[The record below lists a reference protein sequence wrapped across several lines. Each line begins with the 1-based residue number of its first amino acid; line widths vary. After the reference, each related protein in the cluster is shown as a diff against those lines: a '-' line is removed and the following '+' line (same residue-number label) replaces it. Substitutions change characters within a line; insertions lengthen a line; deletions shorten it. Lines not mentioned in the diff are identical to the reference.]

1 MKLASTKDS
10 IYICQPADYSVAAHY
25 WGEYCPGVPFY
36 GGRHR
41 QKWHGMEAL
50 PCISDKLA
58 YFSQFLEGDIAFKYT
73 SCYNQTMKN
82 LCSLRRKTLLV
93 CVQIIG
99 LA

>member
-10 IYICQPADYSVAAHY
+10 IYICQRLITLWLPII
-25 WGEYCPGVPFY
+25 GEYTAPGVLFY

-41 QKWHGMEAL
+41 QKWHGMEVL
-50 PCISDKLA
+50 PCISDKFA

-73 SCYNQTMKN
+73 SCYNQTIKN

>member
-25 WGEYCPGVPFY
+25 WGEYCPPGVPFY

-41 QKWHGMEAL
+41 QKWHGMEVL

-58 YFSQFLEGDIAFKYT
+58 YFSHFLEGDIAFEYI
-73 SCYNQTMKN
+73 SCYNQ
-82 LCSLRRKTLLV
+82 
-93 CVQIIG
+93 
-99 LA
+99 

>member
-10 IYICQPADYSVAAHY
+10 IYICQRLITLWQPII
-25 WGEYCPGVPFY
+25 GENTAPGVPFY

-58 YFSQFLEGDIAFKYT
+58 YFSQFLEGDIAFEYT
-73 SCYNQTMKN
+73 SCYNQTIKN

-99 LA
+99 PA